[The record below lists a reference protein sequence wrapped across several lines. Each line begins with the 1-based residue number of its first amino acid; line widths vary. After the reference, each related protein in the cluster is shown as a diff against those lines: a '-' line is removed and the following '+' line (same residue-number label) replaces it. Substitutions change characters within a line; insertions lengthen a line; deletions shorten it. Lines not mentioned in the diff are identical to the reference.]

1 MNYNLKFGE
10 SKIIAD
16 ECGVSITTFKKAI
29 NEEINTPIAQLIRMH
44 TATVI
49 SKRKERVEAISK
61 LLSKIK
67 KGRNNE

>member
-16 ECGVSITTFKKAI
+16 ECGVSVTTFKKAI
-29 NEEINTPIAQLIRMH
+29 KGEIDTPIAQLIRMH

-49 SKRKERVEAISK
+49 SQRKERVESLNK
-61 LLSKIK
+61 LLSKIN
-67 KGRNNE
+67 KGGRQ